1 MGRRSLD
8 VAAQFEQTQVAF
20 TTLIGSAQA
29 GKAMLM
35 DLYQFA
41 ASTPF
46 EIPTVLQG
54 ARFLTAMQFS
64 PKDIKPIMTTVGDA
78 ASGLGLG
85 QERLQLLLYHF
96 GQIRSEGKLT
106 NVVLRE
112 MGRDGIG
119 AAEMIAE
126 AMGVPISQVKKL
138 ATEGIDANT
147 AINALLKGMNE
158 QFGGMM
164 ADQMSTLSGQFSNL
178 KDQVTLTAVA
188 IGNTLLPFAKDFVQ
202 WGQSGLSVVRE
213 LAQWFGNL
221 PQPIQAGALALTAMV
236 AAAGPLLAALGGLGL
251 LIPQLLAGLAPIAA
265 ALGIGTGAFL
275 GWAAAIAAAVAAL
288 VSLGVWV
295 SNHWEGVKAALV
307 ATVNGGGGIQ
317 AFREADQADQAK
329 KTHTKDLSDAEHD
342 MRLDAPAPPV
352 ISTIREAWI
361 EKHRIAVEREAAA
374 MEKLEAAYKAGEI
387 SAEKINK
394 ARHNFYALE
403 NQQPPED
410 DNGEKEKKAKAP
422 KIDRNA
428 LDALSGQHAHDEAAL
443 AFRKAEI
450 EHEYQMAQPGSADRN
465 ESASNA
471 AAEQIKAAEQRKQEL
486 DQIALEELQK
496 TQQNLAEKLKLYRG
510 DQAGHQAL
518 IEDKQKAED
527 KFLQTIQK
535 NAFDLETVKKQANDR
550 IAAEEQKAAEDRE
563 KRQQKEYEMALK
575 TVDLKVQGDEKALQQ
590 QIKQHEFEAT
600 MEDKRLQF
608 ELETGTLSKNQYLR
622 LKQEQ
627 YDEAFAMEM
636 AAIQKERDE
645 IEKEFANFARWLQ
658 LTSNERR
665 SMQTETSAFS
675 H

>member
-1 MGRRSLD
+1 M
-8 VAAQFEQTQVAF
+8 
-20 TTLIGSAQA
+20 
-29 GKAMLM
+29 
-35 DLYQFA
+35 
-41 ASTPF
+41 
-46 EIPTVLQG
+46 
-54 ARFLTAMQFS
+54 
-64 PKDIKPIMTTVGDA
+64 
-78 ASGLGLG
+78 
-85 QERLQLLLYHF
+85 
-96 GQIRSEGKLT
+96 
-106 NVVLRE
+106 
-112 MGRDGIG
+112 
-119 AAEMIAE
+119 
-126 AMGVPISQVKKL
+126 
-138 ATEGIDANT
+138 
-147 AINALLKGMNE
+147 
-158 QFGGMM
+158 
-164 ADQMSTLSGQFSNL
+164 
-178 KDQVTLTAVA
+178 
-188 IGNTLLPFAKDFVQ
+188 
-202 WGQSGLSVVRE
+202 
-213 LAQWFGNL
+213 
-221 PQPIQAGALALTAMV
+221 AMV

-329 KTHTKDLSDAEHD
+329 KAHTKDLSDAEHD

-518 IEDKQKAED
+518 IEAKQKAED
-527 KFLQTIQK
+527 KFLQAIQK
-535 NAFDLETVKKQANDR
+535 NAFDLETVKNRPMTGLRPKSR
-550 IAAEEQKAAEDRE
+550 KP
-563 KRQQKEYEMALK
+563 LK
-575 TVDLKVQGDEKALQQ
+575 IGRSASKKSTRWRSKPWTTRLRATRKALQQ

-600 MEDKRLQF
+600 MADKRLQF

-627 YDEAFAMEM
+627 YDEAFATGNGCDSEGTRCLQEGVC
-636 AAIQKERDE
+636 AASCVWQR
-645 IEKEFANFARWLQ
+645 

-665 SMQTETSAFS
+665 SMQTEISAFS
-675 H
+675 HWTNASRRLRTRSRNAS